1 MKPKTMLLAL
11 VKAWSRKKKSLRT
24 HNFVSYQEAKGRR
37 RRENPRKREHDWE
50 ERKQGLAHT
59 QGRQQHDALF
69 LSLRIGEVGR
79 LASAWEG
86 EEISVYR
93 DERST
98 TRIEQRVTTSFVAGD
113 GDNKKEG
120 VVDDAVLYKAT
131 AARRGCIW
139 ASLPHRQ
146 LGRGP
151 HG

>member
-11 VKAWSRKKKSLRT
+11 VKAWSKKKSLRT
-24 HNFVSYQEAKGRR
+24 HNLVRTVPGSKGRK
-37 RRENPRKREHDWE
+37 RRENPRRTRARLG
-50 ERKQGLAHT
+50 RKQARAGHT

-79 LASAWEG
+79 LASAREG

-139 ASLPHRQ
+139 ASMPHRQ